1 MPPVQWHPEA
11 IPLQDKFL
19 IVLLTG
25 VAILPSCY
33 LAWLLWRQDAG
44 PAMAPLVLLAHGA
57 VMLVLLVL
65 VARRQRGPLK
75 RLQQALIGAEA
86 HFMDW
91 FVASRIVE
99 FSPEFDIMLGFSPG
113 EIPRTVDGLRWL
125 YHPEDALI
133 LESAHRRAFLGET
146 DRVDHELRIQRK
158 GGSWHWIHIR
168 VSVVSRNSVGRAER
182 MVGIVFDATR
192 QHQAEEALRQLRSE
206 EEEIFTASPV
216 ALMILRER
224 IIQRANDA
232 TTRLFG
238 YSQKQ
243 LIGASSRLLF
253 ETENDYDA
261 TGRQVY
267 VAMTANERVTYEGR
281 YRHSSGRMMW
291 LQAQCARL
299 DPRNP
304 QRGIVFSFTDI
315 TARIQARAERDAAVE
330 RQNALFSA
338 IPDGLAVVRDGIVV
352 DCNEKLA
359 RLCGHEIQDIVGQH
373 FHLLYRTE
381 SDAPINN
388 DVTNRQTGGELR
400 QADGSLLPVTV
411 RSCLLDQARRDMG
424 EVFILT
430 PMTEVLRTS
439 QGQ

>member
-1 MPPVQWHPEA
+1 MPRTQWHPEA
-11 IPLQDKFL
+11 IPRQDKFL
-19 IVLLTG
+19 IILVTG
-25 VAILPSCY
+25 VATLPS
-33 LAWLLWRQDAG
+33 LLWAWQLWQQDANL
-44 PAMAPLVLLAHGA
+44 AVALLVLVLHGA
-57 VMLVLLVL
+57 IMLVLLVL
-65 VARRQRGPLK
+65 LARRQRGPVK

-86 HFMDW
+86 HFVDW
-91 FVASRIVE
+91 FVVSRIVE

-125 YHPEDALI
+125 YHPEDAPV
-133 LESAHRRAFLGET
+133 LENAHRRAFLGET

-158 GGSWHWIHIR
+158 GGGWHWIHIR
-168 VSVVSRNSVGRAER
+168 VSVVSRNTAGRAER

-224 IIQRANDA
+224 IIQRANNA
-232 TTRLFG
+232 TLELFG

-253 ETENDYDA
+253 ETEDDYDT

-267 VAMTANERVTYEGR
+267 VAMEANERVTYEGR

-299 DPRNP
+299 DQRHP
-304 QRGIVFSFTDI
+304 QRGFVFSFTDI
-315 TARIQARAERDAAVE
+315 TARIQARAERDIAIE

-359 RLCGHEIQDIVGQH
+359 RLCGLEIQDIVGQH
-373 FHLLYRTE
+373 FHVLYQAT
-381 SDAPINN
+381 SDVQVNI
-388 DVTNRQTGGELR
+388 DGTNRQMGVDLR
-400 QADGSLLPVTV
+400 QRDGSMLPVSV
-411 RSCLLDQARRDMG
+411 HSHLIDQAWHEKG
-424 EVFILT
+424 EILILT
-430 PMTEVLRTS
+430 PIR
-439 QGQ
+439 QGT